1 MNLNNPQVKPR
12 TCTQCDKTKSTSA
25 FYADPRTGKRYPY
38 CKECSADVPHS
49 QAKPR
54 VCTKCGVMKNATRF
68 HTDQRTRER
77 YPHCIDCGAQTAA
90 MRTCTE
96 CKQTLQLNKA
106 FGRTRTG
113 TIYTYH
119 AECKHCR
126 PAVISATKT
135 RAAESRRNEDRLAA
149 SVKKEAKTDASRAKA
164 LARLATKD
172 RLGWL
177 KPVEKQSTNTTNPFE
192 WRTYVQP
199 FHAPQSNL

>member
-1 MNLNNPQVKPR
+1 MNLN
-12 TCTQCDKTKSTSA
+12 
-25 FYADPRTGKRYPY
+25 
-38 CKECSADVPHS
+38 HS

-54 VCTKCGVMKNATRF
+54 ACVHCGVMKNATKF
-68 HTDQRTRER
+68 HTDHRTGER

-96 CKQTLQLNKA
+96 CRQTKPMCKD
-106 FGRTRTG
+106 FGRSRKG
-113 TIYTYH
+113 TTYTYH
-119 AECKHCR
+119 DECKLCR
-126 PAVISATKT
+126 PAIVLAAKP

-149 SVKKEAKTDASRAKA
+149 SVKKEAKTEASRAKA

-177 KPVEKQSTNTTNPFE
+177 KPVVRESTNTTNPFE

-199 FHAPQSNL
+199 FRAPQSNI